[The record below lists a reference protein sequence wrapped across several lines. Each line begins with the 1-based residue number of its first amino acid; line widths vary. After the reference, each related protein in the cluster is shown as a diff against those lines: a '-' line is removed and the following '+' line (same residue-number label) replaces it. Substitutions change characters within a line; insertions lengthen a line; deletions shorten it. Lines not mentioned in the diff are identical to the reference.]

1 MKLTILNETEFKQ
14 FADSHEQITF
24 HQTKEWANL
33 KKVNNWQAHYIG
45 LKEKS
50 EIKAASLLLS
60 KSIKFINKKMF
71 YAPRGFLINY
81 NDKELLKEF
90 TEKLKDYIKKENGIF
105 VKIDPFVEYQEHDNN
120 GDIVKNGYNNKTSHE
135 NLLNLGYKFFGFNLM
150 QDTLQPRWMH
160 VIETK
165 NKSLDE
171 VMNDMES
178 KTRQILRKN
187 EKCGIT
193 TREITKEELPIF
205 KDIMKHTSDRREFV
219 DRPLSYYEA
228 MWDALHDSGILKILI
243 AEIDFNVYEEKPK
256 NEKEEHERELKNRI
270 YKKENNL
277 LKMNDKKYM
286 SNNKQDEEAIKRL
299 ENQLEKIK
307 ELKDFIARFSAN
319 ASKSKQATSR
329 KKMLD
334 NIELETL
341 TPSSRKYPFIEFK
354 MNEPHGKEILTVGK
368 LTKKIGDK
376 VIFDKISFTV
386 MQKDKINIICDDDTK
401 KTALF
406 NILMGLDNDYT
417 GEVIWGKTMKKSYL
431 PQDNTSYF
439 QDDNKSIMEWIGQF
453 YDIKDETILR
463 GFLGRMLFSKDDVF
477 KKVAVLSGGEKARC
491 MLSKMMLE
499 SPNFLV
505 LDEPTNHL
513 DLESIT
519 SLNKGLENF
528 EGEIIFTSRDHEL
541 NNTVGNR
548 IIKIEDNG
556 KITDRYLSYDEFI
569 EKNN

>member
-243 AEIDFNVYEEKPK
+243 AEIDFNVYEENTK

-307 ELKDFIARFSAN
+307 ELK
-319 ASKSKQATSR
+319 K
-329 KKMLD
+329 
-334 NIELETL
+334 
-341 TPSSRKYPFIEFK
+341 EFK
-354 MNEPHGKEILTVGK
+354 EKEVLGGILFLNYQNEVLSLFGGSHAKLMQFQSAYTLHFAGIKMAVENNFKRYNFYGITGDFRKENPLYG
-368 LTKKIGDK
+368 LY
-376 VIFDKISFTV
+376 
-386 MQKDKINIICDDDTK
+386 
-401 KTALF
+401 LF
-406 NILMGLDNDYT
+406 
-417 GEVIWGKTMKKSYL
+417 KKSFGGHVVELIGEYDL
-431 PQDNTSYF
+431 IISKFWYHIYKLAFKTYHKL
-439 QDDNKSIMEWIGQF
+439 KS
-453 YDIKDETILR
+453 
-463 GFLGRMLFSKDDVF
+463 F
-477 KKVAVLSGGEKARC
+477 KK
-491 MLSKMMLE
+491 
-499 SPNFLV
+499 
-505 LDEPTNHL
+505 
-513 DLESIT
+513 
-519 SLNKGLENF
+519 
-528 EGEIIFTSRDHEL
+528 
-541 NNTVGNR
+541 
-548 IIKIEDNG
+548 
-556 KITDRYLSYDEFI
+556 
-569 EKNN
+569 